1 MPDQSK
7 SNLNNDERLAK
18 LLQEKEN
25 LEKKIKERTSYL
37 KRKRKRDNQKIQ
49 SLIGR
54 VILEILQ
61 NPEIKFQN
69 FKLKS
74 DFALWLIDQSKLE
87 LIGLNKSDQNF
98 FESYVLE
105 IFEDPDSKNEENKD
119 ESSPDPDKSEK
130 DGESK

>member
-1 MPDQSK
+1 MPAQSK
-7 SNLNNDERLAK
+7 SDLNNDERLAK
-18 LLQEKEN
+18 LLQEKEK
-25 LEKKIKERTSYL
+25 LEKKIKDRTSYL

-49 SLIGR
+49 SLTGR

-61 NPEIKFQN
+61 NPDIELQN

-87 LIGLNKSDQNF
+87 SIGLNESDQVF

-105 IFEDPDSKNEENKD
+105 IFEDPGSKNENKKD
-119 ESSPDPDKSEK
+119 ESSPDPDKSEE